1 MVRIDDPPSMNLL
14 GLCLASAL
22 RANLDGPCPLR
33 GTLLVDADGM
43 RVFLRFEA
51 DGVTVTRAEA
61 PARTRISGSL
71 AALVSA
77 LVRPGLGTLFK
88 IKVRG
93 SRLFALRAMRV
104 MAP

>member
-1 MVRIDDPPSMNLL
+1 MNML

-22 RANLDGPCPLR
+22 RANIDGSCPLR
-33 GTLLVDADGM
+33 GTLLVTADGM
-43 RVFLRFEA
+43 RVFLRFES

-77 LVRPGLGTLFK
+77 LVRPGLGSLLK

-93 SRLFALRAMRV
+93 SRLFALRAMKYL
-104 MAP
+104 AP